1 VVWIAHPPSAPVAPR
16 APEPEPEAPRRARQR
31 VEGRQPHRFWFLY
44 LGETNER
51 REWVH
56 VDRSTWEERYP
67 SGAVM
72 RFRIL
77 GRVREGNHA
86 GVVVRR
92 LPDEGLDVFIPD
104 LGSEQWPQTRFAP
117 DGEWHDLGTMH
128 VIE

>member
-1 VVWIAHPPSAPVAPR
+1 MWIAHPPSAPVVER
-16 APEPEPEAPRRARQR
+16 AREPEPEPPRRARPR

-44 LGETNER
+44 LGETQER
-51 REWVH
+51 REWVR

-77 GRVREGNHA
+77 GRVREGNLT
-86 GVVVRR
+86 GVVARR

-104 LGSEQWPQTRFAP
+104 LGTEQWPQYRFAP